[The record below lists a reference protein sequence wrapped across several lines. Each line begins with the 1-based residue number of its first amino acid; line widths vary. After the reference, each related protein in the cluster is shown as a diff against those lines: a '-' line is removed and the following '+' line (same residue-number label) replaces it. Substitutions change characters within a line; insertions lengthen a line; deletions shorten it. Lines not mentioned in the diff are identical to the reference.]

1 MTPDK
6 AHILYVDDEEFNLT
20 AFRAT
25 FRKSYE
31 VHTALSAQE
40 GEAILSEYPIELIIT
55 DQRMPGITG
64 VEFLEK
70 IIGSHPEPIRM
81 VLTGFADIE
90 SIIAAINKGEVH
102 RYITKPWEED
112 DIKMVIDSAIETFRL
127 RAENRK
133 LVEHLAM
140 YNEELEATVALR
152 TSELKH
158 KSDELEISNRNVVGQ
173 NKQISKLNREKA
185 EMLNLAGEDLQHP
198 LKEILRTASHAIDR
212 GSKLTS
218 AEAVEQFGNI
228 RSAATRIH
236 AVLENLLLLN
246 SIEVT
251 GVTVFPTHVDPGMI
265 TQMVLMSHQP
275 HALDKNIA
283 ITFERKGG
291 IAMAHTDPTCLQT
304 ILDHLLS
311 NAVKFSP
318 PGKNVTVSVESSN
331 GGARL
336 CICDHGPGFTDEDK
350 ATLFTKFAT
359 HSAKPTSGE
368 LTTGLGLSIVKSYVD
383 AVKGS
388 IELETT
394 PGAGATF
401 VVTLPSMHR

>member
-1 MTPDK
+1 MSTDK

-25 FRKSYE
+25 FRRSYE

-40 GEAILSEYPIELIIT
+40 GEAILDEYPIELIIT
-55 DQRMPGITG
+55 DQRMPGVTG

-70 IIGSHPEPIRM
+70 IIGAHPEPIRM

-133 LVEHLAM
+133 LVEHLAR
-140 YNEELEATVALR
+140 YNEELEATVAAR
-152 TSELKH
+152 TAELKH
-158 KSDELEISNRNVVGQ
+158 KSDELETSNHNVVGQ

-198 LKEILRTASHAIDR
+198 LKEILHTASHAIDR
-212 GSKLTS
+212 GVKLTS

-228 RSAATRIH
+228 RNAATRIH
-236 AVLENLLLLN
+236 SVLENLLLLN
-246 SIEVT
+246 SIEAA

-275 HALDKNIA
+275 HAKEKNIS
-283 ITFERKGG
+283 IVFERKGG
-291 IAMAHTDPTCLQT
+291 IAMAHTDPTCFQT
-304 ILDHLLS
+304 IVDHLLS

-318 PGKNVTVSVESSN
+318 PGKNVTVSVESTN
-331 GGARL
+331 GGAKL
-336 CICDHGPGFTDEDK
+336 CICDQGPGFTEEDK

-383 AVKGS
+383 ALKGS
-388 IELETT
+388 IALETT
-394 PGAGATF
+394 PGGGATF
-401 VVTLPSMHR
+401 VVTLPSLHR